1 MPFEAIRRFAGH
13 VAGVSRAGISGTFTK
28 SVLGLAPQ
36 GARSARSRDHD
47 RARPRH
53 EWDFERPGG
62 SRMTD
67 TTTTAMTDTT
77 ARAAP
82 IDHEPAP
89 ATTGSM
95 MASRRFAPLF
105 WTQALSALSDNF
117 VKNMLVFLILAQAAL
132 AGGAEGG
139 GAMVTIAGAIFMA
152 PFLVLS
158 ALGGQLA
165 DRFSKGRMAERLKLA
180 ELGAAGVGALGIVTG
195 SVPVLLVALGL
206 FGTISALFGPVKYGI
221 LPEHLPARELPTANA
236 WVEGATFVSILFG
249 TIAAALAFSY
259 LSPWVSAAAL
269 LAVSVGTWVASRR
282 VPRTAPAMPGLAVNP
297 NILASTWNVVSAL
310 RADTRLWRAGLMS
323 AWFWGVGAVVLSLLP
338 TFVAARFG
346 GGPNA
351 TTAYL
356 AVFAV
361 SVAAGSAVAAWLC
374 KGRTP
379 LLPAPVGTGLVALF
393 SLDLAVQLALAGPAA
408 PVTNDV
414 LTFFGRDGTWHVAFD
429 LAGLAFSGAL
439 LVVPTFTAV
448 QHWAP
453 EERRA
458 RVVAAVNIL
467 GAALMVA
474 AGALVAGAQAMGA
487 TIPAIFGALALANA
501 VAAWAMFKYLPTSA
515 IRDVVSILFR
525 AFHRLEVEG
534 LENMRAAGPAP
545 ILALNHVSF
554 LDAPL
559 ALTLTEEEP
568 IFAIDTNIA
577 ERWWVKP
584 FLRNS
589 KAIPLDPSKPLGTR
603 TLIKAVG
610 EGDPLVIFPEG
621 RLTVTGSLMKVYDGA
636 AMVADKTGSK
646 IVPIR
651 IDGLERSP
659 FSRLRGKTRRQ
670 LFPKVKVTVLPPV
683 DLSIAEGLRGRARRQ
698 AAGAELYRIMSEL
711 VFRTTPMDATILQRI
726 IATARRDGFDRL
738 AAQDPVTGDMS
749 YGRLLTGA
757 RVLAGR
763 FSAYP
768 EQHVGVMLPNANGSI
783 ATVLGLMSAGKV
795 PAMIN
800 FTAGPASIL
809 AACEAAEVKRIL
821 TSRAFVRQGKLDGV
835 IEQIGRAVEIVW
847 LDDLRETIRA
857 HEKIAGRLLRAR
869 PLVRRGADDPAA
881 VMFTS
886 GSEGTPKGV
895 VLTHRNIL
903 ANVAQA
909 AARIDFGGQDK
920 VFNVLPIFHSFG
932 LSAGTLLPL
941 TSGVPVY
948 FYPSPLHYRIVP
960 ELIYGSNATILF
972 GTDTFLTGYARMANA
987 YDFRS
992 LRYVFAGAEPV
1003 RDVTRKVWAERF
1015 GLRILEGYGVTETAP
1030 VLAINTP
1037 MFNRPGS
1044 VGKLMPGVEARLEPV
1059 PGVDE
1064 GGRLHVRGPNVM
1076 AGYLRAE
1083 KPGVLEP
1090 PEGGWHDTGDIVT
1103 IDGEGFVTI
1112 RGRAKRFAKVGG
1124 EMVSLAAVESLAA
1137 ELWPEHQSAVAAVKD
1152 ERKGEKLVMVTDNP
1166 AASREQFIKFLKL
1179 KGAQDLMAPAELRT
1193 VDAVPLLGSGKVD
1206 FAGVQRLV
1214 EGEGEMAQAA

>member
-1 MPFEAIRRFAGH
+1 MPFRLSMIAD
-13 VAGVSRAGISGTFTK
+13 
-28 SVLGLAPQ
+28 VLGIAPK
-36 GARSARSRDHD
+36 GAMSPRK
-47 RARPRH
+47 PRH
-53 EWDFERPGG
+53 EWDFERQPQPRSQSRSQGG
-62 SRMTD
+62 
-67 TTTTAMTDTT
+67 AMNEY
-77 ARAAP
+77 
-82 IDHEPAP
+82 EPRPDASG
-89 ATTGSM
+89 AM

-105 WTQALSALSDNF
+105 WTQFLSALSDNF
-117 VKNMLVFLILAQAAL
+117 VKNVLVFLILAQAAVLGEEAL
-132 AGGAEGG
+132 AGAS
-139 GAMVTIAGAIFMA
+139 ATVTVAGAVFMA
-152 PFLVLS
+152 PFLLLS
-158 ALGGQLA
+158 ALGGELA

-180 ELGAAGVGALGIVTG
+180 ELGAAAVGAVGIVTA
-195 SVPVLLVALGL
+195 SVPVLMVALAL
-206 FGTISALFGPVKYGI
+206 FGTVSALFGPVKYGI
-221 LPEHLPARELPTANA
+221 LPDHLPPRELPTANA
-236 WVEGATFVSILFG
+236 WVEGATFVAILLG
-249 TIAAALAFSY
+249 TIAAALAAAFV
-259 LSPWVSAAAL
+259 SPWLSAAAL
-269 LAVSVGTWVASRR
+269 MAVSTGTWLASRA
-282 VPRTAPAMPGLAVNP
+282 VPRTAPAVPDLRVDP
-297 NILASTWNVVSAL
+297 NVLASTWRVVAEL
-310 RADTRLWRAGLMS
+310 RRDARLWRTGLMS
-323 AWFWGVGAVVLSLLP
+323 AWFWAVGAVILALLP
-338 TFVAARFG
+338 TFVAATFR
-346 GGPNA
+346 GGPIP
-351 TTAYL
+351 TMAYL
-356 AVFAV
+356 GVFAV
-361 SVAAGSAVAAWLC
+361 AVAAGSALAAWLC

-379 LLPAPVGTGLVALF
+379 LVTAPLGTALLALF
-393 SLDLAVQLALAGPAA
+393 SLDLAVQLAVHGAVG
-408 PVTNDV
+408 PVTDN
-414 LTFFGRDGTWHVAFD
+414 LATFLGRDGTWHVAFD
-429 LAGLAFSGAL
+429 LAGLAVSGAL

-448 QHWAP
+448 QRWAP
-453 EERRA
+453 EDRRA

-467 GAALMVA
+467 GAGLMVL
-474 AGALVAGAQAMGA
+474 AGAVVAGAQALGA
-487 TIPAIFGALALANA
+487 TVPVVLIGVAIANA
-501 VAAWAMFKYLPTSA
+501 VAAWAMFRYLPTSA

-534 LENMRAAGPAP
+534 LENMAAAGPAP

-559 ALTLTEEEP
+559 ALTLTDEEP
-568 IFAIDTNIA
+568 IFAIDTHIA

-584 FLRNS
+584 FLKHS

-659 FSRLRGKTRRQ
+659 FSRLKGKMRRQ
-670 LFPKVKVTVLPPV
+670 LFPKVRVTVMPPV
-683 DLSIAEGLRGRARRQ
+683 DLSIADELRGRARRQ

-711 VFRTTPMDATILQRI
+711 VFQTTPMDATVLERV
-726 IATARRDGFDRL
+726 IATAKRDGFDRL
-738 AAQDPVTGDMS
+738 ACQDPVTGDMS
-749 YGRLLTGA
+749 HGLLLTGA

-763 FSAYP
+763 FRAY
-768 EQHVGVMLPNANGSI
+768 EEDHVGVMLPNANGSI

-800 FTAGPASIL
+800 FTAGPANIL
-809 AACEAAEVKRIL
+809 AACRAARVRRVL
-821 TSRAFVRQGKLDGV
+821 TSRAFVSQAKLDGV

-847 LDDLRETIRA
+847 LDDLRKEIA
-857 HEKIAGRLLRAR
+857 WHEKLRGRLGRAR
-869 PLVRRGADDPAA
+869 PLVAREASDPAV

-909 AARIDFGGQDK
+909 AARIDFGGHDK

-941 TSGVPVY
+941 VSGVPVY

-1003 RDVTRKVWAERF
+1003 RDVTRRTWSERF

-1044 VGKLMPGVEARLEPV
+1044 VGKLMPGIEARLEPV

-1083 KPGVLEP
+1083 NPGVLEP
-1090 PEGGWHDTGDIVT
+1090 PEDGWHDTGDIVT
-1103 IDGEGFVTI
+1103 IEDGFVTI

-1124 EMVSLAAVESLAA
+1124 EMVSLAAVEQLAA
-1137 ELWPEHQSAVAAVKD
+1137 ELWPEHQTAVAAVKD
-1152 ERKGEKLVMVTDNP
+1152 DKKGEKLVMVSDNP
-1166 AASREQFIKFLKL
+1166 AASRERFVKFLKL
-1179 KGAQDLMAPAELRT
+1179 KGAQDLMAPSEVR
-1193 VDAVPLLGSGKVD
+1193 VVSAVPLLGSGKLD
-1206 FAGVQRLV
+1206 FAAVQKLV
-1214 EGEGEMAQAA
+1214 EGEREMKAAA

>member
-1 MPFEAIRRFAGH
+1 MRFSLATI
-13 VAGVSRAGISGTFTK
+13 AD
-28 SVLGLAPQ
+28 VLGLASK
-36 GARSARSRDHD
+36 GARPRRQ
-47 RARPRH
+47 PRH
-53 EWDFERPGG
+53 EWDFERPTEGG
-62 SRMTD
+62 
-67 TTTTAMTDTT
+67 AMTERTY
-77 ARAAP
+77 
-82 IDHEPAP
+82 EPKPDASG
-89 ATTGSM
+89 AM
-95 MASRRFAPLF
+95 IASRRFAPLF
-105 WTQALSALSDNF
+105 WTQFLSALSDNF
-117 VKNMLVFLILAQAAL
+117 VKNVLVFLILAQLGA
-132 AGGAEGG
+132 AGGAGL
-139 GAMVTIAGAIFMA
+139 VTAAGALFIA
-152 PFLVLS
+152 PFLLLS
-158 ALGGQLA
+158 ALGGQIA
-165 DRFSKGRMAERLKLA
+165 DRHSKGRVAERLKLA
-180 ELGAAGVGALGIVTG
+180 ELGAAVVAAGGIAF
-195 SVPVLLVALGL
+195 SSIPVLMVALL
-206 FGTISALFGPVKYGI
+206 MFGTVSALFGPVKYGI
-221 LPEHLPARELPTANA
+221 LPEHLPPRELPTANA
-236 WVEGATFVSILFG
+236 WVEGATFVAILLG
-249 TIAAALAFSY
+249 TISAAVAAAYLAPV
-259 LSPWVSAAAL
+259 LSAL
-269 LAVSVGTWVASRR
+269 ALVAVSTGTWAASRF
-282 VPRTAPAMPGLAVNP
+282 VPRTAPAAPALAIERNV
-297 NILASTWNVVSAL
+297 LASTGRVVSAL
-310 RADTRLWRAGLMS
+310 RADVKLWRAGLMS

-338 TFVAARFG
+338 TFVSERFG
-346 GGPNA
+346 GGPIA

-356 AVFAV
+356 SVFAV
-361 SVAAGSAVAAWLC
+361 AVALGSAAAAWLC
-374 KGRTP
+374 RGRIP
-379 LLPAPVGTGLVALF
+379 LLPAPVGTALLALF
-393 SLDLAVQLALAGPAA
+393 SLDLAVQLTGAVAGPETNSLAA
-408 PVTNDV
+408 
-414 LTFFGRDGTWHVAFD
+414 FFAREGTWHVAVD

-467 GAALMVA
+467 GAALMVSA
-474 AGALVAGAQAMGA
+474 GVVVALAQFAGASVAAVM
-487 TIPAIFGALALANA
+487 FGLAAANT
-501 VAAWAMFKYLPTSA
+501 VAAWAMFRTLPTSPL
-515 IRDVVSILFR
+515 RDFVSILFR

-534 LENMRAAGPAP
+534 LENMKAAGPAP

-577 ERWWVKP
+577 QRWWVKP

-589 KAIPLDPSKPLGTR
+589 NAIPLDPSKPLGTR
-603 TLIKAVG
+603 TLIKAVEG
-610 EGDPLVIFPEG
+610 GDPLVIFPEG

-636 AMVADKTGSK
+636 AMVADKTGSR

-659 FSRLRGKTRRQ
+659 FSRLGGKMKRQ
-670 LFPKVKVTVLPPV
+670 LFPRVKVTVLPPV
-683 DLSIAEGLRGRARRQ
+683 DLSIADDLKGRRRRQ
-698 AAGAELYRIMSEL
+698 AAGAELYRIMSES
-711 VFRTTPMDATILQRI
+711 VFQTTPMDETILQRV

-738 AAQDPVTGDMS
+738 ACQDPVTGDMP
-749 YGRLLTGA
+749 YGLLLTGA
-757 RVLAGR
+757 RVLAAR
-763 FSAYP
+763 FAKYP
-768 EQHVGVMLPNANGSI
+768 ESNVGVMLPNANGSI
-783 ATVLGLMSAGKV
+783 ATILGLMSAGKV

-800 FTAGPASIL
+800 FTAGAANIL
-809 AACEAAEVKRIL
+809 SACKAAEVRRIL
-821 TSRAFVRQGKLDGV
+821 TSRAFVHQAKLDGV
-835 IEQIGRAVEIVW
+835 VEQLGRAVEIVW
-847 LDDLRETIRA
+847 LDDLRQTIA
-857 HEKIAGRLLRAR
+857 WHEKLRGRVMRAR
-869 PLVRRGADDPAA
+869 PLVARSAADPAA

-909 AARIDFGGQDK
+909 AARIDFGGHDK

-941 TSGVPVY
+941 VSGVPVY

-1003 RDVTRKVWAERF
+1003 REATRATWSERF

-1044 VGKLMPGVEARLEPV
+1044 VGKLMPGIEARLEPV

-1083 KPGVLEP
+1083 NPGVLEP
-1090 PEGGWHDTGDIVT
+1090 PEDGWHDTGDIVT
-1103 IDGEGFVTI
+1103 IEDGFVTI

-1124 EMVSLAAVESLAA
+1124 EMVSLAAVEQLAA
-1137 ELWPEHQSAVAAVKD
+1137 ELWPEHQTAVAAVKD
-1152 ERKGEKLVMVTDNP
+1152 DKKGEKLVMVSDNP
-1166 AASREQFIKFLKL
+1166 AASRERFVKFLKL
-1179 KGAQDLMAPAELRT
+1179 KGAQDLMAPSEVR
-1193 VDAVPLLGSGKVD
+1193 VVSAVPLLGSGKLD
-1206 FAGVQRLV
+1206 FAAVQKLV
-1214 EGEGEMAQAA
+1214 EGEGEMKAAA